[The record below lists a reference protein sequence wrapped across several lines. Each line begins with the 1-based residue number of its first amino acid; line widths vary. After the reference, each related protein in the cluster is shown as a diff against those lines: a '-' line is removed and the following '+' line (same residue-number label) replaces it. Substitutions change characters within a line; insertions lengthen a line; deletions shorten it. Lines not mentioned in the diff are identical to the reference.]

1 MNALVAGRPFGY
13 ALLISDPTLMWI
25 QRQITLSPQPRG
37 FHLITREVVEA
48 LPEIKRCRVGMLHVF
63 VQHTSA
69 SLSINEN
76 ASPEVRGDLERHF
89 NEMVPEDAPYYEH
102 TLEGPDDMPAHIKAS
117 LLGFS
122 LTVPVGDGRL
132 LLGQWQGLYLC
143 EHRNHGG
150 ARKLVATLHGE
161 VD

>member
-1 MNALVAGRPFGY
+1 
-13 ALLISDPTLMWI
+13 MWI
-25 QRQITLSPQPRG
+25 QRQITFPPKPRG
-37 FHLITREVVEA
+37 FHLVTREIVEA
-48 LPEIKRCRVGMLHVF
+48 LPEIKRCRVGVLHVF
-63 VQHTSA
+63 IQHTSA

-89 NEMVPEDAPYYEH
+89 NEMVPENAPYYEH
-102 TLEGPDDMPAHIKAS
+102 TLEGADDMPAHIKAS

-122 LTVPVGDGRL
+122 LTVPVGEGRL

-150 ARKLVATLHGE
+150 ARKLMVTLQGE
-161 VD
+161 AD